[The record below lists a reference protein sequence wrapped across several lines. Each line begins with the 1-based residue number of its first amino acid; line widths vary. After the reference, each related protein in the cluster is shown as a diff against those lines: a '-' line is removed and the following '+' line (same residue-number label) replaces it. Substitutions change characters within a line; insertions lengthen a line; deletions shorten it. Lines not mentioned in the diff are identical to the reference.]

1 MVVLGGRYSIHSS
14 NSRGST
20 SSTERDQFNWL
31 NRIRSSIG
39 VSLAHILHL
48 NRYGNKNEDE
58 AKGILDLRA
67 AAPL

>member
-1 MVVLGGRYSIHSS
+1 MVVLGGRYSILVVIA
-14 NSRGST
+14 
-20 SSTERDQFNWL
+20 EAVVAAQRDQFNWL

-67 AAPL
+67 APL